1 MMVLVNLCV
10 KERNPLVKYHFSQPF
25 IVNNDTFTLNDVNFH
40 IPTLIKE
47 VKRLSKNKIKEYKKI
62 SQTFLVAVSSFLIL
76 PLRSMA
82 STLPNAIPV
91 TSNLPKSAEGIP
103 PELLAL
109 LIQLLTIAVGGAVF
123 VAAIML
129 AVTGIAK
136 MFRVKGITQWTS
148 DILKGLFQALA
159 AIPVVF
165 LIYYLATLLFK
176 GNGWW
181 ISPF

>member
-1 MMVLVNLCV
+1 MALVNLCV
-10 KERNPLVKYHFSQPF
+10 KEQDQLVNYHFSQPF
-25 IVNNDTFTLNDVNFH
+25 IVNNDTFKLNNVNFH

-47 VKRLSKNKIKEYKKI
+47 VKRLPKSKIKEYKKI
-62 SQTFLVAVSSFLIL
+62 SQTFLITASSFLML
-76 PLRSMA
+76 SSKSMA
-82 STLPNAIPV
+82 STLPSAVPV
-91 TSNLPKSAEGIP
+91 TTNLPKTAEGIP

-176 GNGWW
+176 GSGWW
-181 ISPF
+181 IHPF

>member
-1 MMVLVNLCV
+1 MVLVNLCV
-10 KERNPLVKYHFSQPF
+10 KEQNPLINYHFSKPF
-25 IVNNDTFTLNDVNFH
+25 NVETNTFKINAVNFH

-47 VKRLSKNKIKEYKKI
+47 VRKLPKNKIKEYKKI
-62 SQTFLVAVSSFLIL
+62 TQTFLVTVSSFLIL

-82 STLPNAIPV
+82 STLPNSVPV
-91 TSNLPKSAEGIP
+91 TSNLPKTAEGIP
-103 PELLAL
+103 PELLHL

-123 VAAIML
+123 IAAIML

-181 ISPF
+181 VSPF

>member
-1 MMVLVNLCV
+1 V
-10 KERNPLVKYHFSQPF
+10 KEQNPLVNYHISNSFVVETNTVR
-25 IVNNDTFTLNDVNFH
+25 INNVNFH
-40 IPTLIKE
+40 IPTLAQE
-47 VKRLSKNKIKEYKKI
+47 VKQLPKRKLKEYKKTI
-62 SQTFLVAVSSFLIL
+62 QTFIVTVSSFLIL
-76 PLRSMA
+76 PLKSMA
-82 STLPNAIPV
+82 NTLPNTITT
-91 TSNLPKSAEGIP
+91 TSPLPKTAEGIP
-103 PELLAL
+103 PELLDL

-123 VAAIML
+123 IAAIML

-181 ISPF
+181 IHPF